1 MNKDTVIL
9 FLNSVKNDDL
19 IFIYV
24 FDEPYR
30 FIKQNINYDVN
41 SADNT
46 LAIQTRHNDRV
57 FLIHIDNIKS
67 MSTISKR
74 EYNHKREMGA
84 KV

>member
-9 FLNSVKNDDL
+9 FLDSVKNDDL

-41 SADNT
+41 SADNCFVSCF
-46 LAIQTRHNDRV
+46 I
-57 FLIHIDNIKS
+57 
-67 MSTISKR
+67 
-74 EYNHKREMGA
+74 
-84 KV
+84 